1 MQLKKVH
8 LINYKYFDDISIDFD
23 SSVNCVVG
31 KNGIGKT
38 TILDSIYHLAFGK
51 SYFNPIS
58 KQNIR
63 HGESFFMIDGSF
75 AGDKKQEN
83 ITVSF
88 KKNEKKVIKR
98 NNKAYDRL
106 SDHIGK
112 IGLVIIS
119 PTDQDLIK
127 EGSDVRRKFM
137 DGVISQNDQNYLNT
151 LMNYQKVLSQRNALL
166 KYFAANNTFQSDTLA
181 VYDQQMVDLGDKIF
195 DKRNEFIK
203 EYSPLLADRYK
214 TISGNNEQVTVEYQ
228 SQLEKD
234 NFSKLLKDRQQK
246 DLQYQYSSVGIHKD
260 DLIMKLNGY
269 PIKKFGSQGQQK
281 SYLIALKFAQYDFML
296 NQKEEKP
303 ILLLDDIFDKLDQE
317 RVGQLISMIAAD
329 KMGQLFISDTDSE
342 RTETVV
348 KNNVDQFKLIEL

>member
-8 LINYKYFDDISIDFD
+8 LINYKYFDDITIDFD

-63 HGESFFMIDGSF
+63 HGENFFMIDGSF
-75 AGDKKQEN
+75 SNGEKQDN

-88 KKNEKKVIKR
+88 KRNEKKLIKR

-119 PTDQDLIK
+119 PIDQDLIK

-151 LMNYQKVLSQRNALL
+151 LINYQKVLSQRNALL

-181 VYDQQMVDLGDKIF
+181 VYDQQMVNLGDEIF

-228 SQLEKD
+228 SQLEKGD
-234 NFSKLLKDRQQK
+234 FSYLLKDRQQK

-260 DLIMKLNGY
+260 DLILKLNGY

-317 RVGQLISMIAAD
+317 RVEQLISMIAAD

-342 RTETVV
+342 RTKTVV

>member
-23 SSVNCVVG
+23 SAVNCVVG

-63 HGESFFMIDGSF
+63 HGEDFFMIDGSF
-75 AGDKKQEN
+75 YADEKQEN

-88 KKNEKKVIKR
+88 KKNEKKIIKR
-98 NNKAYDRL
+98 NNKAYNKL
-106 SDHIGK
+106 SNHIGK

-151 LMNYQKVLSQRNALL
+151 LIDYQKVLSQRNALL

-181 VYDQQMVDLGDKIF
+181 VYDQQMVDLGDRIF
-195 DKRNEFIK
+195 NKRNEFIK
-203 EYSPLLADRYK
+203 EYSPLLADRYEI
-214 TISGNNEQVTVEYQ
+214 ISGNNEKVTVEYQ
-228 SQLEKD
+228 SQLKKD
-234 NFSKLLKDRQQK
+234 DFSELLKDRQQK
-246 DLQYQYSSVGIHKD
+246 DLQYQYSSVGVHKD

-317 RVGQLISMIAAD
+317 RVDQLISMIAGD

-348 KNNVDQFKLIEL
+348 KNNVDQYKLIEL

>member
-1 MQLKKVH
+1 MQLTQLH
-8 LINYKYFDDISIDFD
+8 LINYKHFQEVSYNFDTA
-23 SSVNCVVG
+23 VNCLVG
-31 KNGIGKT
+31 KNGVGKT

-58 KQNIR
+58 RQNIR
-63 HGESFFMIDGSF
+63 HGEDFFMIDGVF
-75 AGDKKQEN
+75 DTEERQEK

-88 KKNEKKVIKR
+88 KKNEKKIIKR
-98 NNKAYDRL
+98 NNKAYDRI

-151 LMNYQKVLSQRNALL
+151 LIDYNKVLSQRNALL
-166 KYFAANNTFQSDTLA
+166 KYFAANRTYQSDTLA
-181 VYDQQMVDLGDKIF
+181 VYDQQLVELGDVIYEKRRTF
-195 DKRNEFIK
+195 VDK
-203 EYSPLLADRYK
+203 YAPLLAERYK
-214 TISGNNEQVTVEYQ
+214 TISGSREDVTIAYQ
-228 SQLEKD
+228 SQLEKESLK
-234 NFSKLLKDRQQK
+234 NLLQNQQQK
-246 DLQYQYSSVGIHKD
+246 DLQYQYTSVGTHKD
-260 DLIMKLNGY
+260 DLKMILNGY

-281 SYLIALKFAQYDFML
+281 SYLIALKFAQYDFMMAT
-296 NQKEEKP
+296 KGIKP
-303 ILLLDDIFDKLDQE
+303 ILLLDDVFDKLDQD
-317 RVGQLISMIAAD
+317 RVNQLIRMIAED

-348 KNNVDQFKLIEL
+348 KNNVDEFKLISL

>member
-8 LINYKYFDDISIDFD
+8 LINYKYFDDITIDFD

-63 HGESFFMIDGSF
+63 HGENFFMIDGSF
-75 AGDKKQEN
+75 SNGEKQDN

-88 KKNEKKVIKR
+88 KRNEKKLIKR
-98 NNKAYDRL
+98 NNKAYERL

-127 EGSDVRRKFM
+127 EGSEVRRKFM
-137 DGVISQNDQNYLNT
+137 DGVISQNDQNYLST
-151 LMNYQKVLSQRNALL
+151 LINYQKVLSQRNALL

-181 VYDQQMVDLGDKIF
+181 IYDQQMVNLGDEIF

-228 SQLEKD
+228 SQLEKGD
-234 NFSKLLKDRQQK
+234 FSYLLKDRQQK

-260 DLIMKLNGY
+260 DLILKLNGY

-317 RVGQLISMIAAD
+317 RVEQLINMISAD

>member
-8 LINYKYFDDISIDFD
+8 LINYKYFDDISLDFD

-63 HGESFFMIDGSF
+63 HGENFFMIDGSF
-75 AGDKKQEN
+75 AGDEKHEN

-98 NNKAYDRL
+98 NNKAYERL

-151 LMNYQKVLSQRNALL
+151 LMSYQKVLSQRNALL
-166 KYFAANNTFQSDTLA
+166 KYFAANNTFESDTLA
-181 VYDQQMVDLGDKIF
+181 VYDQQMVDLGDRIF
-195 DKRNEFIK
+195 DKRNEFIA
-203 EYSPLLADRYK
+203 EYSPLLADRYE

-234 NFSKLLKDRQQK
+234 NFSHLLKDRQQK
-246 DLQYQYSSVGIHKD
+246 DLQFQYSSVGIHKD

-269 PIKKFGSQGQQK
+269 PIKRFGSQGQQK

-317 RVGQLISMIAAD
+317 RVSQLISMIAAD

-348 KNNVDQFKLIEL
+348 KNNVDEFKLIEL